1 MERIIQSV
9 LILIIIITP
18 FDYGFLDLRI
28 LTLTL
33 LLSLT
38 LFFFSLLKGVRNS
51 RISFIITPFYIPLFL
66 LLLTIG
72 ASFFYSIYPYSSLTE
87 IMRIFSYFLIFL
99 VALNALSTSKFLL
112 IFKVLVIWVTILGIY
127 GLIEYFLARVPVV
140 DSVFAY
146 HNNFACYLLLSL
158 PLAVSLGKERKFFFW
173 LGGFNFL
180 VLLLTGARSSWLVFL
195 LSLLIFIPL
204 FIPYLKGTA
213 LKLKAVRALIISLV
227 VLVIS
232 LGLLFTYDQ
241 TFRNSALTSR
251 TKSLLSPYKVASVQA
266 RFKYWQTSSEIIKEN
281 FPFGTGIQTFYQI
294 YPKYK
299 HSSFKSC
306 THHFVHN
313 DYLQLLSEAGILGL
327 GAFIYLIFFYLYL
340 LFNIISRKRRKVP
353 VFIGIAMGSVCFF
366 LHSFLEFNIYI
377 PALMV
382 VLYLYFAFVSK
393 ESSLTVKNCTIPASS
408 KKFLYPSLA
417 VLFLLSIWIGSLPYQ
432 GQIYNNKGLKYYKN
446 GDFLTALESFKR
458 ASRLS
463 PLNSYVWAN
472 LGKTYFRLK
481 DMERAKSTFYKAIKS
496 NPYEAI
502 NYEMLADIYRSGSM
516 NDKIRA
522 VNYLERAR
530 ELNPSQDRISFK
542 LWILYQNLG
551 LDKKAA
557 QKLLEKLERQKD
569 NI

>member
-1 MERIIQSV
+1 MERIIQYV

-18 FDYGFLDLRI
+18 FDYGFFDLKI

-38 LFFFSLLKGVRNS
+38 LFFFSILEGVRNS
-51 RISFIITPFYIPLFL
+51 KISFVITPFYVPL
-66 LLLTIG
+66 LLLLFIIG
-72 ASFFYSIYPYSSLTE
+72 SSFFYSIYPYSSLTE
-87 IMRIFSYFLIFL
+87 IMRIFSYLLIFL
-99 VALNALSTSKFLL
+99 VALNTLSASRFLS
-112 IFKVLVIWVTILGIY
+112 IFKILVIWVTILSIY
-127 GLIEYFLARVPVV
+127 GLAEYFLKRVPAV

-146 HNNFACYLLLSL
+146 HNNFACYLLLTL
-158 PLAVSLGKERKFFFW
+158 PLAISLGKERKFFFW

-204 FIPYLKGTA
+204 VIKYLKW
-213 LKLKAVRALIISLV
+213 KWLIISLL

-241 TFRNSALTSR
+241 TFRNSELTGR
-251 TKSLLSPYKVASVQA
+251 TKSLLSPYKVSSVQA

-299 HSSFKSC
+299 HPCFKTS
-306 THHFVHN
+306 THHFAHN
-313 DYLQLLSEAGILGL
+313 DYLQLLSETGLLGL
-327 GAFIYLIFFYLYL
+327 GAFIYLIFFYLYI
-340 LFNIISRKRRKVP
+340 LFNIISKKREKEP

-382 VLYLYFAFVSK
+382 VFYLYFAFVGK
-393 ESSLTVKNCTIPASS
+393 ESSLGVKNLTISAAS
-408 KKFLYPSLA
+408 KKFLYPSLIT
-417 VLFLLSIWIGSLPYQ
+417 LFLLSIWISSLPYQ
-432 GQIYNNKGLKYYKN
+432 GQIYNEKGQLQSKK
-446 GDFLTALESFKR
+446 GDFLTALESFKK
-458 ASRLS
+458 ASRSS
-463 PLNSYVWAN
+463 PLNSIVWTN
-472 LGKTYFRLK
+472 LGKTYFKLK
-481 DMERAKSTFYKAIKS
+481 DIERAKSAFHKAIKS

-502 NYEMLADIYRSGSM
+502 NYEMLADIYRSGSA
-516 NDKIRA
+516 NDKIKA
-522 VNYLERAR
+522 VNYLEKAR
-530 ELNPSQDRISFK
+530 ELNPSQDRVSFK
-542 LWILYQNLG
+542 LGILYKDLKLN
-551 LDKKAA
+551 KESA
-557 QKLLEKLERQKD
+557 QKLLEKLERRED